1 MKFALQLTRLRE
13 TATKGAPS
21 TGIALY
27 HDGNETVSSVACNG
41 DALSLVE
48 TDQALYQGRIEIWS
62 LVVPDSGTHDV
73 AIACEFLY
81 SRSAHTGVSAFS
93 GVNLSMPP

>member
-1 MKFALQLTRLRE
+1 MPLSPTTAGSNRLMPLGN
-13 TATKGAPS
+13 TAC
-21 TGIALY
+21 
-27 HDGNETVSSVACNG
+27 HDGNETVSSVAYAG
-41 DALSLVE
+41 DALSLVG
-48 TDQALYQGRIEIWS
+48 TDKAFDQGQIDIWN
-62 LVVPDSGTHDV
+62 LVMPVSEPHDV